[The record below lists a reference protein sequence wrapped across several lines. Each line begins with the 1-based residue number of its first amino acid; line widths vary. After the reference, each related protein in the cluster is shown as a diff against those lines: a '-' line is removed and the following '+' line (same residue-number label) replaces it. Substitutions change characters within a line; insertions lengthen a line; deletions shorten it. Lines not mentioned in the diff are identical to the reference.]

1 MVRLLGL
8 DGFLPGVVGQRLSYG
23 ALEQE
28 SKVEDILDTYLLC
41 RLCDR
46 VVMIP
51 AQVRRKL
58 DAGQGHI
65 VGQVA
70 VHFPVEP
77 VGQIRAAQ
85 VEAGSQRG
93 KGQVLLQM
101 QVDIVHDIADDHRIA
116 GGRVPRHPV
125 TILLQHLDHKGL
137 LLLLGGDFTGGEQ
150 IIVIKGIKVK
160 GVHLGPLCILA

>member
-1 MVRLLGL
+1 MVRLNRR
-8 DGFLPGVVGQRLSYG
+8 VGYNR
-23 ALEQE
+23 
-28 SKVEDILDTYLLC
+28 DTYLLC

-101 QVDIVHDIADDHRIA
+101 QVDIVDDIADDHRIA
-116 GGRVPRHPV
+116 GGRVPRYPV
-125 TILLQHLDHKGL
+125 AILLQHLDHKGL

-160 GVHLGPLCILA
+160 GVHLGPLCLLA

>member
-1 MVRLLGL
+1 MDV
-8 DGFLPGVVGQRLSYG
+8 
-23 ALEQE
+23 
-28 SKVEDILDTYLLC
+28 
-41 RLCDR
+41 
-46 VVMIP
+46 
-51 AQVRRKL
+51 
-58 DAGQGHI
+58 GQGHI

-77 VGQIRAAQ
+77 VRQIRAAQ
-85 VEAGSQRG
+85 VEAGGQRG

-101 QVDIVHDIADDHRIA
+101 QVDIVGDIAEDHRIA

-160 GVHLGPLCILA
+160 GVHLGPLCLLA

>member
-1 MVRLLGL
+1 MVRLNRR
-8 DGFLPGVVGQRLSYG
+8 VGYNR
-23 ALEQE
+23 
-28 SKVEDILDTYLLC
+28 DTYLLC

-51 AQVRRKL
+51 EQVRRKL

-70 VHFPVEP
+70 VYFPVEP

-101 QVDIVHDIADDHRIA
+101 QVDIVDDIADDHQIA
-116 GGRVPRHPV
+116 GGCFTFYAPHDAKAA
-125 TILLQHLDHKGL
+125 IKMFAQKGNSSI
-137 LLLLGGDFTGGEQ
+137 DEF
-150 IIVIKGIKVK
+150 
-160 GVHLGPLCILA
+160 PFCS

>member
-1 MVRLLGL
+1 MR
-8 DGFLPGVVGQRLSYG
+8 QRLSYG

-93 KGQVLLQM
+93 KGQVLLQI
-101 QVDIVHDIADDHRIA
+101 QVDIVDDIADDH
-116 GGRVPRHPV
+116 
-125 TILLQHLDHKGL
+125 
-137 LLLLGGDFTGGEQ
+137 
-150 IIVIKGIKVK
+150 
-160 GVHLGPLCILA
+160 

>member
-1 MVRLLGL
+1 MVRLNRR
-8 DGFLPGVVGQRLSYG
+8 VGYNR
-23 ALEQE
+23 
-28 SKVEDILDTYLLC
+28 DTYILC

-51 AQVRRKL
+51 EQVRRKL

-70 VHFPVEP
+70 VHFPVEQ

-101 QVDIVHDIADDHRIA
+101 QVDIVDDIADDHRIA
-116 GGRVPRHPV
+116 GGRVPRYPV

-150 IIVIKGIKVK
+150 IIVIRGKICVVYPGGCGRCCSSSVPNLSTIWTKRRW
-160 GVHLGPLCILA
+160 PRWRPS

>member
-1 MVRLLGL
+1 MVRLNRR
-8 DGFLPGVVGQRLSYG
+8 VGYNR
-23 ALEQE
+23 
-28 SKVEDILDTYLLC
+28 DTYLLC

-51 AQVRRKL
+51 EQVRRKL

-70 VHFPVEP
+70 VHFPVEL

-101 QVDIVHDIADDHRIA
+101 QVDIVDDIADDHRIA
-116 GGRVPRHPV
+116 SGRVPRHPV

-137 LLLLGGDFTGGEQ
+137 LLLLGGRSDPAERREKRCAGCDSVRYIPSYRAGRGTDA
-150 IIVIKGIKVK
+150 GI
-160 GVHLGPLCILA
+160 

>member
-1 MVRLLGL
+1 MGRR
-8 DGFLPGVVGQRLSYG
+8 FSYG

-28 SKVEDILDTYLLC
+28 GKVEDILDTYLLC

-51 AQVRRKL
+51 EQVRRKL
-58 DAGQGHI
+58 DAGQGHT
-65 VGQVA
+65 VGQVV

-101 QVDIVHDIADDHRIA
+101 QVVIVDDIADDHRIA
-116 GGRVPRHPV
+116 GGEYRVTRSQYCCSISTTRACSCCSV
-125 TILLQHLDHKGL
+125 
-137 LLLLGGDFTGGEQ
+137 
-150 IIVIKGIKVK
+150 VIS
-160 GVHLGPLCILA
+160 PASSR

>member
-1 MVRLLGL
+1 MVRLNRR
-8 DGFLPGVVGQRLSYG
+8 VGYNR
-23 ALEQE
+23 
-28 SKVEDILDTYLLC
+28 DTYLLC

-51 AQVRRKL
+51 EQVRRKL

-85 VEAGSQRG
+85 VETGSQRG

-101 QVDIVHDIADDHRIA
+101 QVDIVDDIANDHRIA

-137 LLLLGGDFTGGEQ
+137 LCLLAEQGIQGNGAETDGGGLGMTFAPGYGNAASSAAPASQAQHHRG
-150 IIVIKGIKVK
+150 
-160 GVHLGPLCILA
+160 

>member
-1 MVRLLGL
+1 MVRLNRR
-8 DGFLPGVVGQRLSYG
+8 VGYNR
-23 ALEQE
+23 
-28 SKVEDILDTYLLC
+28 DTYLLC
-41 RLCDR
+41 RQCDR

-51 AQVRRKL
+51 EQVRRKQ

-93 KGQVLLQM
+93 KGQVLLQR
-101 QVDIVHDIADDHRIA
+101 QVDIVDDIADDHRIA

-125 TILLQHLDHKGL
+125 AILLQHLDHKGL

-160 GVHLGPLCILA
+160 GVHLGPLCLLA